1 MTAPSTEA
9 QGSTGFSRRELMVA
23 GSALTASVLLPAATA
38 QAQTVAAAQAK
49 RALIINAH
57 QVYPGI
63 SEGRLNRS
71 AAALIKEELEKKG
84 YETRGT
90 AIAAGYDVQ
99 QEAEKNLWANVIIV
113 QSPAYWISTPYIYKK
128 YVDEIFT
135 SAMIAGTFLG
145 GDGRPQGQYGS
156 GGKMQG
162 KKFMASLTMNAP
174 REAFNDPTQQLFAGR
189 GIDDVFFSASAPYRF
204 CGVEI
209 LPAFAFF
216 DVIKNPDVLNDFARL
231 RKTLDT
237 HFG

>member
-9 QGSTGFSRRELMVA
+9 QGSTGLSRRELMVA
-23 GSALTASVLLPAATA
+23 GSALTASVLLPAAAA

-113 QSPAYWISTPYIYKK
+113 QSPAYWISTPYIY
-128 YVDEIFT
+128 T
-135 SAMIAGTFLG
+135 A
-145 GDGRPQGQYGS
+145 
-156 GGKMQG
+156 
-162 KKFMASLTMNAP
+162 
-174 REAFNDPTQQLFAGR
+174 
-189 GIDDVFFSASAPYRF
+189 
-204 CGVEI
+204 
-209 LPAFAFF
+209 
-216 DVIKNPDVLNDFARL
+216 
-231 RKTLDT
+231 TL
-237 HFG
+237 